1 MTGEIGTPLFW
12 ALLGPS
18 VIAATALATAA
29 MIMLLWPLLVRYALV
44 QPNARSSHV
53 VPTPQGG
60 GIAAI
65 TAIVTVTIIAAP
77 MVHETVSGSFGS
89 LSTVLAATA
98 FLAVVGMV
106 DDIRA
111 VGVGTRLLLQVL
123 AVLAVIAALPAE
135 LRVLPFLS
143 WPVERVLLL
152 LGGLW
157 FINLVN
163 FMDGLDW
170 MTVAEVVPVS
180 GGLVLLGLLGA
191 LPPVG
196 VLVALAIFGAIL
208 GFAPFNRPVAR
219 LFLGDVGSLPIG
231 VLLGWL
237 LILLAS
243 NGHIVAALLLPL
255 YYLADATVTLCRR
268 ISSGKPV
275 WEAHRTHFYQLAT
288 DRGFTVLEVIAR
300 VFTANL
306 ALGTLALVSVLKP
319 EFFISICALAVGS
332 GIVGWL
338 LVSFS
343 RGKS

>member
-1 MTGEIGTPLFW
+1 
-12 ALLGPS
+12 
-18 VIAATALATAA
+18 
-29 MIMLLWPLLVRYALV
+29 MILLLWPLLVRYALV

-65 TAIVTVTIIAAP
+65 TAIVTVTIFAAP

-89 LSTVLAATA
+89 LSIVLAATA

-106 DDIRA
+106 DDIRT

-196 VLVALAIFGAIL
+196 VLVALGLFGAIL

-219 LFLGDVGSLPIG
+219 LFLGDVGTLPIG

-268 ISSGKPV
+268 ISSGEPV

-306 ALGTLALVSVLKP
+306 ALAALALVSVLKS
-319 EFFISICALAVGS
+319 ELFISICALAVGS

-343 RGKS
+343 RGKK